1 MTTFMQSMSRT
12 RMLIAGGVLLTLL
25 IAWLL
30 PTGASERTVTAH
42 FPQAVSIYKG
52 SDVTI
57 MGVPVGRVKQIV
69 PEGDSVKVVMTY
81 SSDYKLPADVKAAIV
96 TPTLVADRFVQ
107 LVPAYSTGPALP
119 DDGDIPLERSVVPV
133 EMDRIYRSINT
144 ISQSLGPAGA
154 NKHGALGRVL
164 ASTAESLDGNGELG
178 HDALENLAAA
188 ARSFGDNSPE
198 LFATVESLAGITE
211 TLAKND
217 EDMTDF
223 LKDLSKV
230 SKELAGE
237 SDELEKAL
245 EAIARAVVV
254 THDFAHDNKKL
265 LAGDLSRLS
274 HLFGVILREKESL
287 KTTLEL
293 GPLGLTNLVLQFDK
307 TSSGAGIRVQ
317 LTPALSDLGN
327 VLCSFVITAGIPNPE
342 PACALFKALVPAITP
357 VDGNVPVNKLPSSPA
372 SAPASAPSSSAPSA
386 QPLSVGR
393 VPIGENA
400 LVDQINKLLAG
411 AK

>member
-1 MTTFMQSMSRT
+1 
-12 RMLIAGGVLLTLL
+12 
-25 IAWLL
+25 
-30 PTGASERTVTAH
+30 
-42 FPQAVSIYKG
+42 
-52 SDVTI
+52 
-57 MGVPVGRVKQIV
+57 
-69 PEGDSVKVVMTY
+69 
-81 SSDYKLPADVKAAIV
+81 
-96 TPTLVADRFVQ
+96 
-107 LVPAYSTGPALP
+107 
-119 DDGDIPLERSVVPV
+119 
-133 EMDRIYRSINT
+133 
-144 ISQSLGPAGA
+144 
-154 NKHGALGRVL
+154 VL
-164 ASTAESLDGNGELG
+164 ASTADSLEGNGELG
-178 HDALENLAAA
+178 HETLENLAAA

-230 SKELAGE
+230 SKQLAGE
-237 SDELEKAL
+237 SDELEQAL
-245 EAIARAVVV
+245 AAIARAVVI
-254 THDFAHDNKKL
+254 THDFVHDNRKL
-265 LAGDLSRLS
+265 LASDLSKVS
-274 HLFGVILREKESL
+274 HLFEVILRNKESL
-287 KTTLEL
+287 KTTIEL

-342 PACALFKALVPAITP
+342 TACTLFKALVPALKP
-357 VDGNVPVNKLPSSPA
+357 VDGNVPANKFPSAPSSPA
-372 SAPASAPSSSAPSA
+372 SAPASTSAK
-386 QPLSVGR
+386 QPLTVGK

>member
-1 MTTFMQSMSRT
+1 MTTSMPSISRN
-12 RMLIAGGVLLTLL
+12 RMLIAGGVILILLV
-25 IAWLL
+25 AWVL
-30 PTGASERTVTAH
+30 PNGENHRTVTAH

-57 MGVPVGRVKQIV
+57 MGVPVGRVTEVV
-69 PEGDSVKVVMTY
+69 PQGDSVKVVMNY
-81 SSDYKLPADVKAAIV
+81 SDEYKLPADVKAAIV

-107 LVPAYSTGPALP
+107 LVPAYSGGPVLP
-119 DDGDIPLERSVVPV
+119 DAGDIPLERSVVPV

-144 ISQSLGPAGA
+144 ITKTLGPAGA
-154 NKHGALGRVL
+154 NKEGALGKML
-164 ASTAESLDGNGELG
+164 ASTADGLEGNGELG
-178 HDALENLAAA
+178 QETLKNFAAA

-211 TLAKND
+211 TLAQHD

-223 LKDLSKV
+223 LTDLAKV
-230 SKELAGE
+230 SKQLAGE

-245 EAIARAVVV
+245 EAIARAVIV
-254 THDFAHDNKKL
+254 TRNFVKDNRTL
-265 LAGDLSRLS
+265 LASDLSKVN
-274 HLFGVILREKESL
+274 HLFEVILRNKESL
-287 KTTLEL
+287 KTTIEL
-293 GPLGLTNLVLQFDK
+293 GPLGLTNLALQFDK

-342 PACALFKALVPAITP
+342 TACTLFKALVPALTP
-357 VDGNVPVNKLPSSPA
+357 VDGNVPVNQLPSSPA
-372 SAPASAPSSSAPSA
+372 SQAASTPAAPAT
-386 QPLSVGR
+386 QPLTVGK